1 MCCPHVLPW
10 QEFFRRL
17 KEEGSTEHEWYQG
30 IKGQMKRMIAQRM
43 IRLGENFDNSAQ
55 EIFGDEI
62 NDVCKA
68 FAQADTFEAAERK
81 FSIKTLWRA
90 GGRASEPGAMSL
102 NSLRWNR
109 LHSAASIESP
119 QSKPSKMK
127 WVIFLAGVNR
137 HADWMLDLG
146 DYLCFL
152 SRESDQHK
160 NLVYPSDETAWLVPE
175 LQGDHSGTKISNYLK
190 GITRG
195 GLQKYAHVAVTSLPP
210 HPTAA
215 GVRPGAADTL
225 ARAVPAELAVHNTG
239 HDLTGLSA
247 LWEYLNARCSLL
259 VPGALVLAGWPAL
272 PYGQMGQG
280 PKSPNL
286 SALTDCVSM
295 EDLEKFI
302 DSLFYLC
309 DQTLPSLRVGG
320 DLRPLLHAAT
330 ATMIMYYPQ
339 RFEAPQEMP
348 KVLQFMRSAY
358 GTMGAVGTNAH
369 FELCSWSKKIM
380 AQFNADNLRLTA
392 KMDHSGIEQ
401 LVHAV
406 QQLGSAI
413 ATMHTRQADIAI
425 RQIRTEDKLDQLI
438 ALISSGAVRAVGGDV
453 ALAPLAQPSPAVV
466 AAMMDAPPPP
476 NTAPPRPR
484 VAPGSAP
491 MVHSSTTPEG
501 DLPGDYEAA
510 GKTSGRLFQDTM
522 KAGYKVPIFKNDE
535 RGKRRS
541 DATTVAKAYYAM
553 ATAEDRNLLL
563 NYKQSDEQEA
573 SKRISQL
580 TKLLVQRIKEA
591 YVAKGEDPPKR
602 FGQGIIMINTMVD
615 NLRKSGLVVCA
626 NAFATWR
633 AQPRGSSQGS
643 SNSAPMAMRA
653 ASNAP
658 DKVSSPRKSPREP
671 ARPAYAEGDGSGS
684 SDEGEDEGAT
694 PGDAIML
701 ASSEEVESEEEESE
715 ADEDGDSDGE
725 EGDSNE

>member
-1 MCCPHVLPW
+1 VLPARPALW

-43 IRLGENFDNSAQ
+43 IAQRMIRKGESFDNSAQ

-152 SRESDQHK
+152 SRESDVHK

-195 GLQKYAHVAVTSLPP
+195 GLQKYANVAVTSLPP
-210 HPTAA
+210 NPTAA

-295 EDLEKFI
+295 EDLEKFVT
-302 DSLFYLC
+302 SLFYLC

-320 DLRPLLHAAT
+320 ELRPLLHATA

-339 RFEAPQEMP
+339 RFEEPQEMP

-380 AQFNADNLRLTA
+380 TKFNADNLQLTA
-392 KMDHSGIEQ
+392 KTEHSGIEQ

-438 ALISSGAVRAVGGDV
+438 ALISSGAVRKASGDA
-453 ALAPLAQPSPAVV
+453 ALAPLAQPSPAVA
-466 AAMMDAPPPP
+466 AAMMHAPLPP
-476 NTAPPRPR
+476 NTAPPPPRPR
-484 VAPGSAP
+484 AALPGSVP

-501 DLPGDYEAA
+501 DIPGDYEAA

-522 KAGYKVPIFKNDE
+522 KAGYKVPIFKNDA
-535 RGKRRS
+535 RSKRRS
-541 DATTVAKAYYAM
+541 DATNVVKAYYSM
-553 ATAEDRNLLL
+553 ATEEDRNLLL
-563 NYKQSDEQEA
+563 NHKQSDEQEV

-591 YVAKGEDPPKR
+591 YVAKGEEPPKR
-602 FGQGIIMINTMVD
+602 FGQGIILINTMVD
-615 NLRKSGLVVCA
+615 NLRNSGLVVCA
-626 NAFATWR
+626 NAFAAWR
-633 AQPRGSSQGS
+633 ARPQGSSQGS
-643 SNSAPMAMRA
+643 SNSAPKRA
-653 ASNAP
+653 ATSEP
-658 DKVSSPRKSPREP
+658 DENSPKSPRKSPREL
-671 ARPAYAEGDGSGS
+671 AHRTYAEGDGSS
-684 SDEGEDEGAT
+684 SDDDEAEEGAT
-694 PGDAIML
+694 RDDAILL
-701 ASSEEVESEEEESE
+701 ASSEEESEEG
-715 ADEDGDSDGE
+715 EDGDSE
-725 EGDSNE
+725 P